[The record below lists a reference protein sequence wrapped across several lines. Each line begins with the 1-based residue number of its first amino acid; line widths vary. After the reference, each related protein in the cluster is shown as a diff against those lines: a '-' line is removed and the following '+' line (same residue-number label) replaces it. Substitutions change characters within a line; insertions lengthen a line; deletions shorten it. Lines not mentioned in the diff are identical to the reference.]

1 MDSIRNFC
9 FILRFKEKKFFIY
22 NRIGPQFRGKASLA
36 VNKEQLKFT
45 QIKICNWAQK
55 YQPKVSRWSKMR
67 PTSLRHFLVESLRKD
82 DSETNGD
89 NTKQQYDW
97 LNDKK

>member
-1 MDSIRNFC
+1 
-9 FILRFKEKKFFIY
+9 
-22 NRIGPQFRGKASLA
+22 
-36 VNKEQLKFT
+36 
-45 QIKICNWAQK
+45 
-55 YQPKVSRWSKMR
+55 MR